1 MRSFIVRTLTVTSVR
16 PSALAT
22 ARSVSV
28 SVHSQESSSSV
39 QWRLVPGIPCVSQF
53 RWTTVEFVPNVRPM
67 ARSRSVPISA
77 ISSSVRSMRR
87 RVSRRTTARTARSR
101 SWRCPRTIERRDAR
115 ADAGDRG
122 LEKLRRI
129 TATAGAGRKRA
140 ETWPLDRSI
149 PGEKPVRSNA

>member
-22 ARSVSV
+22 AQSVSV
-28 SVHSQESSSSV
+28 PSQESSSSV
-39 QWRLVPGIPCVSQF
+39 QWRMVPGIPCVSQF
-53 RWTTVEFVPNVRPM
+53 RWTTVEFFPNVRPM

-129 TATAGAGRKRA
+129 TETAGAGRKRA